1 MLGHP
6 VVFSG
11 LQALWVCAHVVG
23 STLARTARVESVKDF
38 MLVVWL
44 VFGAVSVLLVWL

>member
-11 LQALWVCAHVVG
+11 LQALWVCAHDVG
-23 STLARTARVESVKDF
+23 STLARNARVGRVNDF

-44 VFGAVSVLLVWL
+44 WL